1 MKLNKT
7 LSLFL
12 VGMLAI
18 ILPTS
23 VVLAAVPGQ
32 DVPEDPDD
40 VIQVVLVLDVSKSM
54 NEPLLS
60 GDLPEELLALSEQ
73 INAIQD
79 DPALTQIEEQIN
91 EIWND
96 PEVVAARDAWQET
109 VDVINAWIIEKEY
122 GESQEAII
130 DEVGGALAAL
140 GCNPSYAIP
149 IATAMTIDEVN
160 YWIEQSCAGASI
172 NFEDKQNLYDMLPF
186 LGDPEF
192 APLQQISDDAYQTY
206 YEALEARNYNDFVGQ
221 REQWLE
227 DANLTLLKEEFDTMI
242 LDLGIPRKLDLA
254 KLAAKTLLDLSRLD
268 SVAGRRVSIVGLV
281 RFSSDYVLLQSLTD
295 DLDTIENKI
304 DVLEP
309 MAMTNI
315 YGGLDEALKELEQ
328 NSDPTQPIVII
339 LLSDGHITVGP
350 NSEQVLAD
358 IPPRAEELDAT
369 ICTVG
374 IGPTEA
380 HVDWPLLKSL
390 AEETEGE
397 YLFAEKGEELV
408 NFFIACRQEQ
418 LGEVTQFAGYV
429 SPGESSIEDPIS
441 VAANVCELSL
451 ALNFVAGSPRL
462 EIVDPVGTPVEVG
475 YPDFAVQLGNNIRL
489 YTLLTPLEG
498 EWGITVISDGETD
511 EDVFY
516 NIVITSNE
524 CKYTPT
530 PVITQTPS
538 PTRTPMPEPGVIEQA
553 TPIIPLVIV
562 ILVVLGVFI
571 VITLR
576 RK

>member
-1 MKLNKT
+1 
-7 LSLFL
+7 
-12 VGMLAI
+12 
-18 ILPTS
+18 
-23 VVLAAVPGQ
+23 
-32 DVPEDPDD
+32 
-40 VIQVVLVLDVSKSM
+40 
-54 NEPLLS
+54 
-60 GDLPEELLALSEQ
+60 
-73 INAIQD
+73 
-79 DPALTQIEEQIN
+79 
-91 EIWND
+91 
-96 PEVVAARDAWQET
+96 
-109 VDVINAWIIEKEY
+109 
-122 GESQEAII
+122 
-130 DEVGGALAAL
+130 
-140 GCNPSYAIP
+140 
-149 IATAMTIDEVN
+149 
-160 YWIEQSCAGASI
+160 
-172 NFEDKQNLYDMLPF
+172 MLPY

-192 APLQQISDDAYQTY
+192 APLQQTSDDAYQVY
-206 YEALEARNYNDFVGQ
+206 YEALEARNYNEIVVQ
-221 REQWLE
+221 RDQWLE
-227 DANLTLLKEEFDTMI
+227 GAQLALLTEEFDTMI
-242 LDLGIPRKLDLA
+242 LDLGVPRKLDLA

-268 SVAGRRVSIVGLV
+268 SVAGRRISIVGLV

-295 DLDTIENKI
+295 ELDIIENKI

-309 MAMTNI
+309 LAMTNI

-350 NSEQVLAD
+350 SSEQVLAD

-380 HVDWPLLKSL
+380 HVDWPLLRGL
-390 AEETEGE
+390 AEETDGE

-418 LGEVTQFAGYV
+418 LGEVTQFTGYV
-429 SPGESSIEDPIS
+429 SPGEPSAEDPIS
-441 VAANVCELSL
+441 VGANVCELSL
-451 ALNFVAGSPRL
+451 ALNFVTGGPRL
-462 EIVDPVGTPVEVG
+462 EIVDPDGTSVEVG
-475 YPDFAVQLGNNIRL
+475 YPDFTVQLGNNISL
-489 YTLLTPLEG
+489 YTLLTPLDG
-498 EWGITVISDGETD
+498 EWGVTVISDDATD

-538 PTRTPMPEPGVIEQA
+538 PTRTPMPEPGVVEQA

-562 ILVVLGVFI
+562 VLVVMGVFI
-571 VITLR
+571 VITFR

>member
-12 VGMLAI
+12 VGMLAVI
-18 ILPTS
+18 APTGA
-23 VVLAAVPGQ
+23 VLAVAPAQ

-54 NEPLLS
+54 NEPILS

-79 DPALTQIEEQIN
+79 DPLLKLIEEQIG

-96 PEVVAARDAWQET
+96 PEVVAAREAWQVT
-109 VDVINAWIIEKEY
+109 VDALNAWIVDKQY
-122 GESQEAII
+122 GESQEAIMNDI
-130 DEVGGALAAL
+130 GGALAAL
-140 GCNPSYAIP
+140 GCNPTYAFP
-149 IATAMTIDEVN
+149 LATAMTIDEVD
-160 YWIEQSCAGASI
+160 YWIEQSCAGVSI
-172 NFEDKQNLYDMLPF
+172 SFEDKQNLRDMLPY

-192 APLQQISDDAYQTY
+192 APLQQTSDDAYQVY
-206 YEALEARNYNDFVGQ
+206 YEALEARNYNEIVVQ
-221 REQWLE
+221 RDQWLE
-227 DANLTLLKEEFDTMI
+227 GAQLALLTEEFDTMI
-242 LDLGIPRKLDLA
+242 LDLGVPRKLDLA

-268 SVAGRRVSIVGLV
+268 SVAGRRISIVGLV

-295 DLDTIENKI
+295 ELDIIENKI

-309 MAMTNI
+309 LAMTNI

-350 NSEQVLAD
+350 SSEQVLAD

-380 HVDWPLLKSL
+380 HVDWPLLRSL
-390 AEETEGE
+390 AEETDGE

-418 LGEVTQFAGYV
+418 LGEVTQFTGYV
-429 SPGESSIEDPIS
+429 NPGEPSVEDPIS
-441 VAANVCELSL
+441 VGANVCELSL
-451 ALNFVAGSPRL
+451 ALNFVTGGPRL
-462 EIVDPVGTPVEVG
+462 EIVDPDGTSVEVG
-475 YPDFAVQLGNNIRL
+475 YPDFTVQLGNNISL
-489 YTLLTPLEG
+489 YTLLTPLDG
-498 EWGITVISDGETD
+498 EWGVTVISDDATD

-538 PTRTPMPEPGVIEQA
+538 PTRTPMPEPGVVEQA

-562 ILVVLGVFI
+562 VLVVMGVFI
-571 VITLR
+571 VITFR